1 MSKTYA
7 FDPTRGAKLMGIWEK
22 ITQEQ
27 TARGLALILSFLV
40 ALGGLYAYFK
50 PSTPAAPHAEQ
61 SKAQANST
69 SQSTS
74 GPNSPIINANT
85 GSITYSAGGSP
96 AAASASA
103 DQPGNPPV
111 KK

>member
-1 MSKTYA
+1 M
-7 FDPTRGAKLMGIWEK
+7 LMGIWK
-22 ITQEQ
+22 RITEES
-27 TARGLALILSFLV
+27 TGRGLTLILGLMV

-50 PSTPAAPHAEQ
+50 PSAPALPHAEPP
-61 SKAQANST
+61 KAQANDAN
-69 SQSTS
+69 QSTS

-96 AAASASA
+96 AAAASSA
-103 DQPGNPPV
+103 DQPGNPPT